1 MLDNV
6 YLFCQSSIKIQKS
19 KTIYFDPFKMEEEY
33 HDADIIFVTHDHFD
47 HFDVG
52 SINKIIKDDTKIVV
66 PTILLNQAKE
76 LFDESKIIVVEPNN
90 DYSIDGIDV
99 HVMPS
104 YNINK
109 QFHPKEKNYV
119 GYIVSLDNISY
130 YAMGDTDAID
140 EAKNVKCDV
149 LFIPIGGTYT
159 MDVNEASTLT
169 NIMKPK
175 VVVPIHYGSV
185 VGKLSDGNDFKNI
198 INQDIECVL
207 LMK

>member
-33 HDADIIFVTHDHFD
+33 HDADIIFVTHDHYD
-47 HFDVG
+47 HFDVE
-52 SINKIIKDDTKIVV
+52 SINKIKKADTKIVV
-66 PTILLNQAKE
+66 PTILFNQVRE
-76 LFDESKIIVVEPNN
+76 LFDESMIIVVEPNN
-90 DYSIDGIDV
+90 DYSIDGINI

-119 GYIVSLDNISY
+119 GYIVYLDNISY
-130 YAMGDTDAID
+130 YAMGDTDAIE
-140 EAKNVKCDV
+140 EAKSISCDV

-159 MDVNEASTLT
+159 MDVNEASILT
-169 NIMKPK
+169 NIMNPK
-175 VVVPIHYGSV
+175 VVVPIHYGSI
-185 VGKLSDGNDFKNI
+185 VGTLNDGIDFKNKI
-198 INQDIECVL
+198 KQNIKCML